1 MKKLITTMLL
11 LGAVS
16 AFAEG
21 TDMYLYWMID
31 SSDSVIG
38 SEGQHA
44 TIKVAAYTDG
54 TPWEYGSQADY
65 LNLYW
70 DTGSG
75 ISGSGSTSLTAD
87 DVTDMSSVFAQLGNF
102 GSGYSY
108 FVELYNDS
116 NDPKSIYARSTD
128 AMSYSALLNYIGE
141 MKTSGMVTPSSS
153 YGVTGFTAA
162 AVPEPTSGL
171 LLLLGVAGLALRRKN
186 KKA

>member
-1 MKKLITTMLL
+1 MKKLITIMLL
-11 LGAVS
+11 LGTAS
-16 AFAEG
+16 ALAEG
-21 TDMYLYWMID
+21 TDRYLYWMID

-38 SEGQHA
+38 SGSA

-54 TPWEYGSQADY
+54 TLWEYGSQADY

-75 ISGSGSTSLTAD
+75 ISGSGSTSLTAE

-108 FVELYNDS
+108 FVELYNDPT
-116 NDPKSIYARSTD
+116 DPKSIYARSTD